1 MSNELERIAV
11 LETEY
16 RAMKEEL
23 DDIQDTLKDMTSCLT
38 TIDKKLAK
46 QQSFWAGVTFLAAI
60 VGVLTRTGFEYVQR
74 IFQQ

>member
-1 MSNELERIAV
+1 MSNEERIRA
-11 LETEY
+11 LEVEY
-16 RAMKEEL
+16 RAVKEDVE
-23 DDIQDTLKDMTSCLT
+23 DIRDTLKEMTSCLT

-60 VGVLTRTGFEYVQR
+60 VGVLTRSGFEYVQR